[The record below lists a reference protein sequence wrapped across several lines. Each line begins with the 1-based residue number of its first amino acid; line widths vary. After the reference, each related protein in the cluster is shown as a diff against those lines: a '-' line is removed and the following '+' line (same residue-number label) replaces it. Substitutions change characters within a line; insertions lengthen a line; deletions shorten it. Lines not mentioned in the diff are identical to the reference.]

1 MLSKLLPLVFLI
13 AGTGVGVGAA
23 IFLPGG
29 GGRASDNAEEAMTE
43 PAEGAKSE
51 GSSPE
56 GKKPEKTEG
65 DEGSAE
71 FEFVQ
76 MTNPFVIPVVEQER
90 VAALVVLSLSLET
103 DYGMKE
109 KVYSLEPKLRDIF
122 LRIMFDHANMGG
134 FSGAFT
140 QTDTLDILR
149 EALRDEARG
158 ALGEGVKAVLIVD
171 IARQDV

>member
-1 MLSKLLPLVFLI
+1 MLSKLLPLLFLI
-13 AGTGVGVGAA
+13 TGTGVGVGAA
-23 IFLPGG
+23 MFLPGDTG
-29 GGRASDNAEEAMTE
+29 KASGNAEEAL
-43 PAEGAKSE
+43 AADSGGAKSE
-51 GSSPE
+51 DSGHE
-56 GKKPEKTEG
+56 GKKPENAKGKEG
-65 DEGSAE
+65 AAE

-76 MTNPFVIPVVEQER
+76 MTNPFVIPVVDQER

-103 DYGMKE
+103 ENGMKE

-122 LRIMFDHANMGG
+122 LRVLFDHANMGG

-158 ALGEGVKAVLIVD
+158 ALGDGVKAVLIVD